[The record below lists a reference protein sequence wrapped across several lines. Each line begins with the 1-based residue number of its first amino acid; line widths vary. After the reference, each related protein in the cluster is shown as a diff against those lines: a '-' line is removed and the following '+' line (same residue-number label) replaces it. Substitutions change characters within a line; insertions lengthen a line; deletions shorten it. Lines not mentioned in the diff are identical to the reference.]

1 MPPITVG
8 WRILLSAL
16 VCLVAAACGSAPEA
30 SASPTEPRPII
41 IDTDLDVS
49 DVAAV
54 AALLLDPDLDVLA
67 LTIAPTGTG
76 VTNCASGRAVA
87 QYLLEQLGASSV
99 PYACGRA
106 DPGPDGLPF
115 PAEWRTEADT
125 GWGIDMAP
133 EAKPSTT
140 EEATDLL
147 ARAIAESPQPP
158 TLIVLGPWTNL
169 EDALAIDPS
178 LFGGVAGIHA
188 MAGTIDAS
196 GNVFVEGLDGDD
208 HLEWNVAAD
217 PSAFVAVF
225 PTDVP
230 LTIVPLDATDD
241 VPARTEL
248 LDRLAEAG
256 SVAGANLV
264 YELWIREPGRI
275 GEGSQLWDELAA
287 LAFTDPSLATWEEMT
302 LSVSPEGRLDRTDD
316 GRSVRVAMS
325 ANPAATEDALL
336 AALGRGPDR
345 EPSFTR

>member
-1 MPPITVG
+1 
-8 WRILLSAL
+8 
-16 VCLVAAACGSAPEA
+16 
-30 SASPTEPRPII
+30 
-41 IDTDLDVS
+41 
-49 DVAAV
+49 
-54 AALLLDPDLDVLA
+54 
-67 LTIAPTGTG
+67 
-76 VTNCASGRAVA
+76 
-87 QYLLEQLGASSV
+87 
-99 PYACGRA
+99 
-106 DPGPDGLPF
+106 
-115 PAEWRTEADT
+115 
-125 GWGIDMAP
+125 
-133 EAKPSTT
+133 
-140 EEATDLL
+140 
-147 ARAIAESPQPP
+147 
-158 TLIVLGPWTNL
+158 
-169 EDALAIDPS
+169 
-178 LFGGVAGIHA
+178 
-188 MAGTIDAS
+188 
-196 GNVFVEGLDGDD
+196 VEGLDGDD

-241 VPARTEL
+241 VPARMEL

-287 LAFTDPSLATWEEMT
+287 LAFTDPLLATWEEMT